1 MSSAPKDNP
10 TNGRLWEL
18 ERQIFQLRTLFEV
31 AQTLNVSRD
40 SESIL
45 QQVLAVLCG
54 TFGVERAAACIR
66 DAEHSTWRCLALR
79 GKEAPPMVLTDHLKV
94 KGAASP
100 QVVHAAI
107 MDFFQLAVVSEKL
120 ALVELR
126 AKNLPV
132 GIFFLGPKLSG
143 EQYQP
148 EDSDLLTTVASFTA
162 NALDNVQLY
171 EALQRAQEKLR
182 AENLSLREAVKS
194 EFEASGGAIIGSSA
208 AMQQVQT
215 LLRNMTRSEAN
226 VLIYGDTGTG
236 KELAARAIHY
246 RSARA
251 DGPFIGI
258 NCAAIPE
265 NLVESEFFGIEA
277 GVATGVRQ
285 HIGYFEQANG
295 GTLFIDEVGDM
306 PLASQAKLLRVI
318 QERRLRRV
326 GGDRELPVNVRLIA
340 ATNKD
345 LSQAIR
351 AGRFREDLFYRLAVL
366 ELPLPPLRDRLED
379 IPLLVNH
386 FLQRFARRM
395 KRTTGGISAAA
406 LRALQSYAW
415 PGNVRE
421 LENEIERAIAM
432 TDDGGLIEIE
442 HLSER
447 FLGQRSE
454 TRRTASA
461 VDGELRDA
469 VDALERT
476 MIQNALG
483 KYRGNK
489 SQAARSLGLS
499 RLGLQSKINRLGMKS
514 GPSQETISEEE
525 A

>member
-1 MSSAPKDNP
+1 MADSTKDVSID
-10 TNGRLWEL
+10 GKLWEL
-18 ERQIFQLRTLFEV
+18 ERQIFQLRTLFEI
-31 AQTLNVSRD
+31 AQTLATCRD
-40 SESIL
+40 SESIM

-54 TFGVERAAACIR
+54 TFGVERAVACIR
-66 DAEHSTWRCLALR
+66 DEKQNAWRCLALR
-79 GKEAPPMVLTDHLKV
+79 GKESPPIAFNELLKS
-94 KGAASP
+94 GDGGSTAFLRTAFR
-100 QVVHAAI
+100 
-107 MDFFQLAVVSEKL
+107 DFFRLTSEPKEV
-120 ALVELR
+120 AMAELR
-126 AKNLPV
+126 IKNRV
-132 GIFFLGPKLSG
+132 AGAFVLGPKLSR
-143 EQYQP
+143 ESYQA
-148 EDSDLLTTVASFTA
+148 SDLDLLSTAASFTA

-171 EALQRAQEKLR
+171 EALQNAQERLR

-194 EFEASGGAIIGSSA
+194 EFESADGVIIGNSA

-215 LLRNMTRSEAN
+215 SLRNMTRSEAN
-226 VLIYGDTGTG
+226 VLIYGETGTG

-306 PLASQAKLLRVI
+306 PAASQAKLLRVI

-340 ATNKD
+340 ATNKH

-366 ELPLPPLRDRLED
+366 ELRLPLLRERIED
-379 IPLLVNH
+379 IPLLANH
-386 FLQRFARRM
+386 FIQRFA
-395 KRTTGGISAAA
+395 KRIKQKIFGISAEAM
-406 LRALQSYAW
+406 RALQNYAW

-432 TDDGGLIEIE
+432 TENANTIEVE
-442 HLSER
+442 HLSEH
-447 FLGQRSE
+447 FIAQEKIGHLPVHE
-454 TRRTASA
+454 TE
-461 VDGELRDA
+461 GELRLA

-476 MIQNALG
+476 IIQKALA
-483 KYRGNK
+483 KYLGNK
-489 SQAARSLGLS
+489 SQVARRLGLS
-499 RLGLQSKINRLGMKS
+499 RLGLQSKMNRLGIKS
-514 GPSQETISEEE
+514 GPSHETISEE
-525 A
+525 